1 MARERMKERKYPYG
15 GGRVEGNLAYDYDY
29 ERRARR
35 PEQHRAPAPAAQT
48 AHRKEQNAAPQTTVR
63 TRPRQKVS
71 VAVLAGFSVL
81 AVAVF
86 ALIMSYA
93 QLAEISSNVVSMKSE
108 LTALQDEHVILLTRY
123 EKAFDLTTIKE
134 AAEKSGMAKPSA
146 SQICYVDLSGPDNV
160 TVYQTE
166 ESVLSRTFA
175 SLGHGMCSVAEYF
188 K

>member
-1 MARERMKERKYPYG
+1 M
-15 GGRVEGNLAYDYDY
+15 
-29 ERRARR
+29 
-35 PEQHRAPAPAAQT
+35 
-48 AHRKEQNAAPQTTVR
+48 
-63 TRPRQKVS
+63 
-71 VAVLAGFSVL
+71 
-81 AVAVF
+81 
-86 ALIMSYA
+86 
-93 QLAEISSNVVSMKSE
+93 
-108 LTALQDEHVILLTRY
+108 QDEHVILLTRY